1 MSILLAF
8 VGFILAMGILV
19 TIHEWG
25 HYIVARL
32 FNVKVTEF
40 SVGFGRSFFS
50 FQRGET
56 RFKLGIIPLGGFVKF
71 LDERDEDCLNS
82 KNEDYSRAF
91 NRQSVFVKIVIVI
104 AGPIV
109 NLVFAWV
116 VFSLIYFSGT
126 TGFKPIFEK
135 VEISSPLAQSIS
147 LINQGLDKTLKI
159 VSVDGKK
166 TNTWKEVDQSILQA
180 LVHNKEMIPLGVSSV
195 ENKGEVS
202 FLSLSLSNIDINNPK
217 QNRIKLLGFIPKLP
231 EIPVVLGDIKE
242 NSSASAANFMHGDKI
257 ISVDGMTVVS
267 WYDFVELI
275 RASAGKKL
283 LISYSRQNVI
293 ALKEVNIQTSDKNN
307 KQIGFFGAS
316 VLLDKTIYEAYRIKT
331 NYSFLESLKQGYTHS
346 VDLINMSLTMIKR
359 MIFGEVDASN
369 LSGPISIADYSGQ
382 ALQIGWGVFFN
393 LLALLSLSLGILNL
407 LPIPI
412 LDGGHLMLYFIE
424 MIKGTPLNS
433 KIELV
438 LQQLGMLL
446 IFSLTFF
453 AIFNDVVRISND

>member
-32 FNVKVTEF
+32 FNVKVTDF

-91 NRQSVFVKIVIVI
+91 NRQSVFVKIAIVI

-231 EIPVVLGDIKE
+231 EIPVLDIAKE
-242 NSSASAANFMHGDKI
+242 LTDL
-257 ISVDGMTVVS
+257 DEET
-267 WYDFVELI
+267 L
-275 RASAGKKL
+275 KKYL
-283 LISYSRQNVI
+283 N
-293 ALKEVNIQTSDKNN
+293 
-307 KQIGFFGAS
+307 
-316 VLLDKTIYEAYRIKT
+316 
-331 NYSFLESLKQGYTHS
+331 
-346 VDLINMSLTMIKR
+346 
-359 MIFGEVDASN
+359 
-369 LSGPISIADYSGQ
+369 P
-382 ALQIGWGVFFN
+382 
-393 LLALLSLSLGILNL
+393 ALLTE
-407 LPIPI
+407 
-412 LDGGHLMLYFIE
+412 GGNPEI
-424 MIKGTPLNS
+424 
-433 KIELV
+433 
-438 LQQLGMLL
+438 
-446 IFSLTFF
+446 
-453 AIFNDVVRISND
+453 